1 MTSGS
6 GAGGSKKEFFFLR
19 RAARH
24 PAPPPGRGVGFMDKR
39 PKKISAQKHMK
50 KRISRRKR
58 RRNEKDR
65 ETGISEGM
73 ARFFVGGECKIAG
86 FMHVKPPRWT
96 KEYREMEVTDL
107 VQRIQDDIEELLAR
121 AYPTYNKEWAQR
133 FDPNYLRRLP
143 HAYDYEDYLRCGLNK
158 SVAEELRRGLW
169 ERIISQDTATS
180 RQARDEYEQLLQQFF
195 ESEPRHA
202 ASALVFIGKEV
213 ATYLEYLF
221 IKRNALIR
229 DVAAKYDLWPVNLG
243 IQEKEVKGVT
253 RSELQRVQFA
263 RDYFV
268 ELGLNSQCNFPSG
281 HRSGAEHRI
290 SPFRLAAEELYRKML
305 LLKDDSFRHWSKK
318 VAPWAKQLFAL
329 TVPMTKRNWPA
340 WWKVA
345 KVYLYERW
353 DQAKEEF
360 KPLIEHLDFKYPIEP
375 SSKTPYESNIK
386 SRVIDNSLKD
396 AFIAL
401 ARPDL

>member
-1 MTSGS
+1 
-6 GAGGSKKEFFFLR
+6 
-19 RAARH
+19 
-24 PAPPPGRGVGFMDKR
+24 
-39 PKKISAQKHMK
+39 
-50 KRISRRKR
+50 
-58 RRNEKDR
+58 
-65 ETGISEGM
+65 
-73 ARFFVGGECKIAG
+73 
-86 FMHVKPPRWT
+86 
-96 KEYREMEVTDL
+96 
-107 VQRIQDDIEELLAR
+107 
-121 AYPTYNKEWAQR
+121 
-133 FDPNYLRRLP
+133 
-143 HAYDYEDYLRCGLNK
+143 
-158 SVAEELRRGLW
+158 
-169 ERIISQDTATS
+169 
-180 RQARDEYEQLLQQFF
+180 LQQFF